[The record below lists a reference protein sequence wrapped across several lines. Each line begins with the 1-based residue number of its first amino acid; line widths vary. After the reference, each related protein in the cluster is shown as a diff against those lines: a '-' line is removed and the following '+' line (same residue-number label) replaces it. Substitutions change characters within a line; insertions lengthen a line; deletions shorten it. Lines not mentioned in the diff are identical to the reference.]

1 VWRGTPAGLG
11 LDDVDV
17 RLHAGHTSGRPRGV
31 RVPTPTGLGQDLV
44 VVIAIAAAVLV
55 LVGIPLVAWWASGR
69 QSWRRSR
76 TAADAYVPL
85 EMKRRHE
92 LQRSEVSMVERAA
105 TWGRELQDDRLR
117 AAVVELAE
125 RQTGPGGGRR
135 LLPLWLVVLY
145 AAFGAVLVGF
155 LVFSA
160 VEGRWPWGN
169 WLNLV
174 VLGGYGVLGWR
185 WQTGP
190 ERAVRLNS
198 GPRSP
203 SRHGRR

>member
-1 VWRGTPAGLG
+1 
-11 LDDVDV
+11 V
-17 RLHAGHTSGRPRGV
+17 RLCGATRPGDC
-31 RVPTPTGLGQDLV
+31 VPCESRRRRCPGQDRV
-44 VVIAIAAAVLV
+44 VVIATVAAVLV
-55 LVGIPLVAWWASGR
+55 LVGVPLFAWWAGGGR
-69 QSWRRSR
+69 SWRRSR

-85 EMKRRHE
+85 EMKRRHR
-92 LQRSEVSMVERAA
+92 LQRSEALAVERAA

-125 RQTGPGGGRR
+125 RQAGPGVGRR
-135 LLPLWLVVLY
+135 LPPLWLVLIF
-145 AAFGAVLVGF
+145 AAFGAVLVGY

-160 VEGRWPWGN
+160 AQGRWPWGN

-174 VLGGYGVLGWR
+174 VLLGYGVAGWR

-190 ERAVRLNS
+190 GRAIRLNS

-203 SRHGRR
+203 SRHRGR

>member
-1 VWRGTPAGLG
+1 M
-11 LDDVDV
+11 
-17 RLHAGHTSGRPRGV
+17 
-31 RVPTPTGLGQDLV
+31 PTRLGQDHL

-55 LVGIPLVAWWASGR
+55 LVGIPLVAWWAGGR

-92 LQRSEVSMVERAA
+92 LQPSEVPVLERAA
-105 TWGRELQDDRLR
+105 SWGRELQDDRLR

-125 RQTGPGGGRR
+125 RQAGAGGGRR
-135 LLPLWLVVLY
+135 LLPLWLVLLY

-160 VEGRWPWGN
+160 AEGRWPWGN

-174 VLGGYGVLGWR
+174 VLLGYGMAGWR

-190 ERAVRLNS
+190 GRAVRLNS
-198 GPRSP
+198 GPRSR
-203 SRHGRR
+203 SAHGDR

>member
-1 VWRGTPAGLG
+1 M
-11 LDDVDV
+11 
-17 RLHAGHTSGRPRGV
+17 
-31 RVPTPTGLGQDLV
+31 PTRLGQDHL

-55 LVGIPLVAWWASGR
+55 LVGIPLVAWWAGGR

-92 LQRSEVSMVERAA
+92 LQPSEVPVLERAA
-105 TWGRELQDDRLR
+105 SWGRELQDDRLR

-125 RQTGPGGGRR
+125 RQTGAGGGRR
-135 LLPLWLVVLY
+135 LLPLWLVLLY

-160 VEGRWPWGN
+160 AEGRWPWGN

-174 VLGGYGVLGWR
+174 VLLGYGMAGWR

-190 ERAVRLNS
+190 GRAVRLNS

-203 SRHGRR
+203 SAHGDR

>member
-1 VWRGTPAGLG
+1 M
-11 LDDVDV
+11 
-17 RLHAGHTSGRPRGV
+17 
-31 RVPTPTGLGQDLV
+31 
-44 VVIAIAAAVLV
+44 VIAIAAAVLV
-55 LVGIPLVAWWASGR
+55 LVGVPLVAWRAGGR
-69 QSWRRSR
+69 QAWRRSR
-76 TAADAYVPL
+76 TEADAYVPL
-85 EMKRRHE
+85 EMKRRHD
-92 LQRSEVSMVERAA
+92 LQRGEVPVVERAA

-135 LLPLWLVVLY
+135 LLPLWLVVLF

-160 VEGRWPWGN
+160 AEGRWPWGT

-174 VLGGYGVLGWR
+174 VLGGYGVVGWR

-190 ERAVRLNS
+190 GRAVRLNRA
-198 GPRSP
+198 PRSP
-203 SRHGRR
+203 SRRGGA